1 MDNKQEAPKRVKY
14 NRPKKARIIV
24 EKCPLDESGLPC
36 DTHRE
41 GQVFEFDFER
51 CPANFCAAAFH
62 SLWPQLRVLELGGR
76 HPWDKHSLWP
86 QLRVL
91 ELGGRHPWDKT
102 PGVTRV
108 ACPDPGKPT
117 IFRIEVYDP
126 EEEQK

>member
-1 MDNKQEAPKRVKY
+1 MNPKRKCY
-14 NRPKKARIIV
+14 NKPRKARIIV

-36 DTHRE
+36 DCHHE

-51 CPANFCAAAFH
+51 CPEGFCAAAFH
-62 SLWPQLRVLELGGR
+62 N
-76 HPWDKHSLWP
+76 LWP

-117 IFRIEVYDP
+117 IFRIETYEAETTDA
-126 EEEQK
+126 

>member
-1 MDNKQEAPKRVKY
+1 MDMTRKRY
-14 NRPKKARIIV
+14 NTPKKARIVV
-24 EKCPLDESGLPC
+24 EHGPVDETGKPC
-36 DTHRE
+36 HCHTE

-62 SLWPQLRVLELGGR
+62 NLWPQLRVLELGGR
-76 HPWDKHSLWP
+76 HPWDA
-86 QLRVL
+86 
-91 ELGGRHPWDKT
+91 T

-126 EEEQK
+126 EEEQS